1 VIRRTFENLPD
12 TSDPIAA
19 NLSAVKPE
27 AQVTCLVIN
36 RLAQPGIPKAVRT
49 G

>member
-1 VIRRTFENLPD
+1 MIWRTLENLSD

-27 AQVTCLVIN
+27 PRVTCLVIN
-36 RLAQPGIPKAVRT
+36 RMTQPGMPKAVRT